1 MKPPIQTTFL
11 PLIILLTVLLFS
23 ACTEDAPPE
32 KVIRPVVTQKVDI
45 RQNWQQ
51 SSYAGEVKAR
61 YKMSLGFR
69 IGGKIVERFVEVGNV
84 VVPGT
89 LLARLDPEDF
99 KLQLMMAEA
108 SLEEAEAEKK
118 KAQQD
123 FKRYKQLYK
132 EKVVSATEHLNYSNA
147 QDVAKARYTQADAHL
162 QVTRNQ
168 LDYTRLYAD
177 KGGVVTALDM
187 EVGQV
192 VVAGQTVINMALPE
206 EKEVIIAVAE
216 NRLNEIHQADEIS
229 ISLWVDPDKYYQGKV
244 REISP
249 GADPAT
255 RTYQVKLSLLDADER
270 VQLGMTTT
278 VIIQQKQQQ
287 LVAKLPLTSVFQK
300 GSQAAVW
307 IYSPETS
314 TVQLQSI
321 EITAYQF
328 DAVLIH
334 SGLQQGQ
341 IVVVAGVHKLHEG
354 QKVRL
359 MQQEKFTEGVK

>member
-1 MKPPIQTTFL
+1 MKQ
-11 PLIILLTVLLFS
+11 LIKKTLLLLLLIGLSLS
-23 ACTEDAPPE
+23 ACTKEAPPQ
-32 KVIRPVVTQKVDI
+32 KVIRPVVTQQVDI
-45 RQNWQQ
+45 RENWQQ

-108 SLEEAEAEKK
+108 SLQEAEAVKK
-118 KAQQD
+118 KAQLD

-162 QVTRNQ
+162 EVTRNQ

-192 VVAGQTVINMALPE
+192 VVAGQTVIKLALPE

-216 NRLNEIHQADEIS
+216 NRLDEIRQADEIN
-229 ISLWVDPDKYYQGKV
+229 ISLWIDPDKYYQGKV

-249 GADPAT
+249 GADPVT
-255 RTYQVKLSLLDADER
+255 RTYQVKISLMGADSE
-270 VQLGMTTT
+270 VQLGMTTI
-278 VIIQQKQQQ
+278 VIVQQKKQG
-287 LVAKLPLTSVFQK
+287 LVIKLPLSSIFQK
-300 GSQAAVW
+300 GNQTAVW
-307 IYSPETS
+307 VYSPATS
-314 TVQLQSI
+314 TVQLQI
-321 EITAYQF
+321 VDVLAYQF
-328 DAVLIH
+328 DVVLIR

-341 IVVVAGVHKLHEG
+341 VVVVAGVHKLHEG

-359 MQQEKFTEGVK
+359 MQTAKMVQGLKQ

>member
-1 MKPPIQTTFL
+1 MKL
-11 PLIILLTVLLFS
+11 LIKKTLLLLLIGLALS
-23 ACTEDAPPE
+23 ACTKDAPPE
-32 KVIRPVVTQKVDI
+32 KVIRPVVTQQVDI
-45 RQNWQQ
+45 RENWQQ

-99 KLQLMMAEA
+99 KLQLMIAEA
-108 SLEEAEAEKK
+108 SLEEAEAVKK
-118 KAQQD
+118 KTEQD
-123 FKRYKQLYK
+123 FKRYTQLYK
-132 EKVVSATEHLNYSNA
+132 EKMVSATEHLNFSNA
-147 QDVAKARYTQADAHL
+147 LAVAKAQYTQADAHL
-162 QVTRNQ
+162 EVTRNQ

-192 VVAGQTVINMALPE
+192 VIAGQTVIKLALPD

-216 NRLNEIHQADEIS
+216 NRLDEIHHADEIN
-229 ISLWVDPDKYYQGKV
+229 ISLWVNPDKFYQGKV

-255 RTYQVKLSLLDADER
+255 RTYQVKISLIDADER

-278 VIIQQKQQQ
+278 VTIQQKQQQ
-287 LVAKLPLTSVFQK
+287 LAAKLPLTSVFQK

-314 TVQLQSI
+314 TVSLQSI
-321 EITAYQF
+321 EIAAYQF
-328 DAVLIH
+328 DSVLVH
-334 SGLQQGQ
+334 SGIQQGQ
-341 IVVVAGVHKLHEG
+341 IAVTAGVHKLHEG

-359 MQQEKFTEGVK
+359 MHKQKTPEGVKR